1 MNKEIGKDDI
11 LLVQDLVSK
20 YQETT
25 SQLSRI
31 IVGQDQAIKQ
41 ILSTMFVGG
50 HSLLIGVPGLAKTL
64 LVNTISKILG
74 LRFNRVQFTPDLM
87 PSDILGNDVL
97 NENRE
102 FKFIK
107 GPIFCNILLA
117 DEINRTPPKTQSAL
131 LEAMEEKSVT
141 VSGTSLT
148 INKKLLLGAKSFLGF
163 L

>member
-11 LLVQDLVSK
+11 VLVQDLVSK

-74 LRFNRVQFTPDLM
+74 LRFNLWQI
-87 PSDILGNDVL
+87 S
-97 NENRE
+97 
-102 FKFIK
+102 
-107 GPIFCNILLA
+107 
-117 DEINRTPPKTQSAL
+117 
-131 LEAMEEKSVT
+131 
-141 VSGTSLT
+141 
-148 INKKLLLGAKSFLGF
+148 
-163 L
+163 